1 MEKSISLSV
10 EMKILVFLITVGF
23 ADPAYLNVSQ
33 EDFDNLVKQ
42 VSLLEA
48 TVEGLED
55 QNASTIKKIADL
67 EAAAEDFEY
76 EIEELKD
83 EINGLK
89 EQNQNLQAEN
99 ENLVERVTRLEVRF
113 YLCNIFHIYVFST
126 MN

>member
-1 MEKSISLSV
+1 MVKSISLSV

-55 QNASTIKKIADL
+55 QNASTSRKIADL
-67 EAAAEDFEY
+67 EAAAEDQEY
-76 EIEELKD
+76 EIEELK
-83 EINGLK
+83 
-89 EQNQNLQAEN
+89 EQNQILQAEN
-99 ENLVERVTRLEVRF
+99 EDLIERVTRLEVRF
-113 YLCNIFHIYVFST
+113 QYFC
-126 MN
+126 